1 MFTDMLSR
9 FVEQCPGAVGA
20 VLMGFDGI
28 AFLIGFMGAG
38 KTTVGKVL
46 AEKLGWCFMDLDQV
60 IEQRSEKRISEIFAE
75 QGERFFRD
83 MESQVLSEVSTN
95 AHTVVATGGGV
106 IGREKNRHLMRN
118 TGIVVFLDVP
128 WKQLLERIGE
138 GQGRPLA
145 EGEDAVQRLTS
156 LYEQR
161 LPLYRTADLVI
172 DCSRQSPEDLAEGII
187 SRLNEKKLFL
197 N

>member
-1 MFTDMLSR
+1 MFSDKRKNL
-9 FVEQCPGAVGA
+9 
-20 VLMGFDGI
+20 
-28 AFLIGFMGAG
+28 FLIGFMGAG
-38 KTTVGKVL
+38 KTTVGKLL
-46 AEKLGWCFMDLDQV
+46 ADNLAWCFIDLDQV
-60 IEQRSEKRISEIFAE
+60 IEQHSGRTIPEIFAD
-75 QGERFFRD
+75 QGESVFRD
-83 MESQVLSEVSTN
+83 MESQALAEVSTK
-95 AHTVVATGGGV
+95 AHAVVATGGGV
-106 IGREKNRHLMRN
+106 VGREKNRHLMRD

>member
-1 MFTDMLSR
+1 
-9 FVEQCPGAVGA
+9 
-20 VLMGFDGI
+20 
-28 AFLIGFMGAG
+28 
-38 KTTVGKVL
+38 
-46 AEKLGWCFMDLDQV
+46 
-60 IEQRSEKRISEIFAE
+60 
-75 QGERFFRD
+75 
-83 MESQVLSEVSTN
+83 
-95 AHTVVATGGGV
+95 
-106 IGREKNRHLMRN
+106 
-118 TGIVVFLDVP
+118 VVFLDVP